1 MEQTNQENRIEHRI
15 ENQIEHIGKFTL
27 DYTFYNGADSDDDKA
42 SEEELLSICRGKKI
56 GEALAENTK
65 WQVIYNLSPIRENIL
80 EWYPFESDASLLEIG
95 SGCGA
100 LTGLFGRRLKS
111 VTCVE
116 PSKRK
121 SVINAYKNGEN
132 VQAEIY
138 VSEFSDVDFDKKFDY
153 VTMVD
158 CASSG
163 DKYREMLNRVKALLN
178 DNGRLIIAIEN
189 KHGMKYWA
197 GAAEDHTGRPF
208 DGINDYAYASEA
220 VTFTKPE
227 LEKLLHECGYRLTE
241 FYYPVPDY
249 KLPTVIYSDEFLPKE
264 GDLRGVKNTYT
275 GENYSMFDEE
285 AAYDS
290 VCRDGMF
297 PYFANS
303 FLVIAQSGGVS

>member
-1 MEQTNQENRIEHRI
+1 MEQTNRENQIENR
-15 ENQIEHIGKFTL
+15 IEHIGKFTL
-27 DYTFYNGADSDDDKA
+27 DYTFYKGADSDNDKA

-56 GEALAENTK
+56 EEALAENTK

-116 PSKRK
+116 PSGRK
-121 SVINAYKNGEN
+121 SMINAYKNGEKS
-132 VQAEIY
+132 QAEIY
-138 VSEFSDVDFDKKFDY
+138 VGEFSDVIFDKKFDY

-158 CASSG
+158 CAASG
-163 DKYREMLNRVKALLN
+163 DTYREMLSRVKKLLT
-178 DNGRLIIAIEN
+178 DKGKLIIAIEN

-197 GAAEDHTGRPF
+197 GAAEEHTGLPF
-208 DGINDYAYASEA
+208 DGINDYAHGSKA

-227 LEKLLHECGYRLTE
+227 LEKLLRECGYRITE

-249 KLPTVIYSDEFLPKE
+249 KLPTVIYSDEFLPQE
-264 GDLRGVKNTYT
+264 GDLRGIKNTYT
-275 GENYSMFDEE
+275 GENYRMFNEE
-285 AAYDS
+285 VAYDS

-303 FLVIAQSGGVS
+303 FLVIAQSGGAS